1 MIKII
6 LKKILFI
13 LTILS
18 ADEVNFTFDGW
29 DRECY
34 LYKPSCIPNQIP
46 DDFEPI
52 PLVFMLHG
60 LGGVGE
66 DNYNFSSLAEDS
78 CFIVAAF
85 PQGMYNQWNAGP
97 GGHEIDDNSYFGA
110 LIDTIYTYYP
120 LDTNRV
126 YLTGHSAGGFMA
138 NHLNCTSNRFTA
150 FGSSGGGIHDAYG
163 QGNELHETCI
173 NNDND
178 FNNPIIFTH
187 GLVDNLVPD
196 EWALFAIYHWI
207 NTNGC
212 NANIYIDDWVMS
224 GMSEIGAEYSSSEW
238 LDFFIPHVLSS
249 GDTMAHSNVIHAYQ
263 WSNGCHSD
271 NSVRAIL
278 LPYEGHAW
286 HLPVWGSPI
295 HTPLMH
301 WNFFRQFSKD
311 KMGPA
316 LDSLIILGDGA
327 VNLDDNYV
335 GTDIRIMAIDN
346 YAVARMTISFSGL
359 VNVEGFDITIDFDS
373 NSDNLLYMDTTIIF
387 DSNIPSDNYETVQ
400 VSLRDFH
407 DNEKVYN
414 IDQLQDLDLYQQVGI
429 INTLSNNSFEMSPH
443 AFHLNQNYP
452 NPFNPTTEI
461 GYSIP
466 ENTFVSITIYNVQ
479 GKSIQSLVNQ
489 NQGAGFHQI
498 NWNGKDEKG
507 ISMPAGMYFYTIQTE
522 KFKDTKKMI
531 LLK

>member
-13 LTILS
+13 LTVIS

-29 DRECY
+29 QRECY
-34 LYKPSCIPNQIP
+34 LYKPSCIPDQIP

-66 DNYNFSSLAEDS
+66 DNYNFSALAEDS
-78 CFIVAAF
+78 CFMVAF
-85 PQGMYNQWNAGP
+85 PQGMYNQWNIGP
-97 GGHEIDDNSYFGA
+97 DVGHEIDDNSYFGA

-126 YLTGHSAGGFMA
+126 YLTGHSAGGYMA
-138 NHLNCTSNRFTA
+138 NYLNCTSNRFTA
-150 FGSSGGGIHDAYG
+150 FGSSGGGMHAAFG
-163 QGNELHETCI
+163 QGNELHETCTY
-173 NNDND
+173 NDND

-187 GLVDNLVPD
+187 GIQDQVVPD

-224 GMSEIGAEYSSSEW
+224 GMPEIGAEYSSSEW

-249 GDTMAHSNVIHAYQ
+249 GDTMAHSNVINAYQ

-271 NSVRAIL
+271 PSVRAIL
-278 LPYEGHAW
+278 MPFEGHAW
-286 HLPVWGSPI
+286 HDPIWGSPI
-295 HTPLMH
+295 YTPLRH

-316 LDSLIILGDGA
+316 LDSLIIFDNEA
-327 VNLDDNYV
+327 VTLDDNYV

-346 YAVARMTISFSGL
+346 YAVAQMTISFSGL
-359 VNVEGFDITIDFDS
+359 VNIDGFDITIDFDS

-387 DSNIPSDNYETVQ
+387 GSNIPSDNYETVQ

-407 DNEKVYN
+407 DNEKVYD

-429 INTLSNNSFEMSPH
+429 INTLSNNSFEISPRT
-443 AFHLNQNYP
+443 FHLNQNYP

-461 GYSIP
+461 GYTIP
-466 ENTFVSITIYNVQ
+466 ENTFVSITIYDVQ
-479 GKSIQSLVNQ
+479 GRLVKLLVNQ
-489 NQGAGFHQI
+489 NQNAGI
-498 NWNGKDEKG
+498 YVTNWNAKNEQGV
-507 ISMPAGMYFYTIQTE
+507 SMPAGMYFYTIQTE
-522 KFKDTKKMI
+522 KFKDTNKMI